1 MGRKMQ
7 VMLQNKNWQ
16 LFLIFWIANVVLSIA
31 YKVYYYHTGNH
42 LHYTWLPDMLFFVLV
57 VLTVASKEYSLAFLG
72 ALLLLLFKAVG
83 SWSIA
88 SYYPNKL
95 DLYKDVIK
103 TWMGYIYI
111 FPLFLFLYKAGDKSS
126 IEIPKYI
133 KHTFVIIAGAIV
145 LSVFVG
151 LIFPV
156 HIFYTY
162 PNPSRFGISGVLY
175 PSSYVSYFYMISIV
189 STYLLHKR
197 IPSKKVYTI
206 LLYTLSLAAIFSG
219 TKSIYL
225 FLLVFYTLF
234 VVDNQYYKKKWL
246 WALVGFVSLG
256 LVVIRHKLASVF
268 HVLVELYRKEDFIT
282 FALSYRNIYA
292 ESTWLFVQEN
302 WTWKNYLIGGLD
314 NVNQLTEMAFID
326 LFLNFGILGTSV
338 FLLLYYRFIIR
349 HIKWSLVNLVITICI
364 VILISVGGNF
374 FDRVYLA
381 PWLVI
386 LFLLQA
392 KEKK

>member
-1 MGRKMQ
+1 MKGDLQ
-7 VMLQNKNWQ
+7 VVLQSNKCQ
-16 LFLIFWIANVVLSIA
+16 LFLVFWIINVMLSIA
-31 YKVYYYHTGNH
+31 YKFYYYHTGNH
-42 LHYTWLPDMLFFVLV
+42 LLYTWTPDILFFALV
-57 VLTVASKEYSLAFLG
+57 VLSIFSKENSSVILG
-72 ALLLLLFKAVG
+72 IMLLLLCKIIG

-88 SYYPNKL
+88 SFYPNQM
-95 DLYKDVIK
+95 DLYKDVVK
-103 TWMGYIYI
+103 TWMGYVYI
-111 FPLFLFLYKAGDKSS
+111 FPLFLFLSKTADNIT
-126 IEIPKYI
+126 IEIPEQVKQA
-133 KHTFVIIAGAIV
+133 FVILAGAFAV
-145 LSVFVG
+145 SVFVG
-151 LIFPV
+151 LV
-156 HIFYTY
+156 LQTHIFHTY
-162 PNPSRFGISGVLY
+162 PNPTRFGISGLLY
-175 PSSYVSYFYMISIV
+175 PSSYVSYFYVTSIST
-189 STYLLHKR
+189 TYLLRKR
-197 IPSKKVYTI
+197 MPSKKVYSI

-219 TKSIYL
+219 TKSTYL
-225 FLLVFYTLF
+225 FLLVFYTLY
-234 VVDNQYYKKKWL
+234 VLDNQYYRKKWL
-246 WALVGFVSLG
+246 WGLIGVAILG
-256 LVVIRHKLASVF
+256 LIAIRHKLASVF
-268 HVLVELYRKEDFIT
+268 HVLVELYQKEDFIT

-292 ESTWLFVQEN
+292 QSTLLFIQEN
-302 WTWKNYLIGGLD
+302 WTWKNYVFGGLD